1 MLTRRALLSRTAH
14 AFAGAALASMMRWW
28 PKQEE
33 EPELEEDVTDI
44 IYQITPE
51 ESPLMTIAFR
61 YGDHVWVSR
70 ISDPR

>member
-33 EPELEEDVTDI
+33 ELELEEDVNDI
-44 IYQITPE
+44 IYQITPDD
-51 ESPLMTIAFR
+51 SPLMTIAFG

-70 ISDPR
+70 ISDSL